1 MKRRRGER
9 GLALMMALLVLL
21 LVALASALLAT
32 ELHRQQRQV
41 RHEAGGLELRAL
53 ADAALAETL
62 AELALD
68 SNFGG
73 VVEHEF
79 ARGRIASTV
88 ETLASNRW
96 LVRAEGRFGLR
107 VRVVEAEVRRSGT
120 QLQVVRWER
129 VSAAEAKE

>member
-1 MKRRRGER
+1 
-9 GLALMMALLVLL
+9 MALLVLL
-21 LVALASALLAT
+21 LVATASALLAT

-41 RHEAGGLELRAL
+41 RLEAGGLELRAL

-68 SNFGG
+68 GYFTG

-88 ETLASNRW
+88 EILAGNRW
-96 LVRAEGRFGLR
+96 LVRAESRLGPR

-120 QLQVVRWER
+120 RLHVVRWER
-129 VSAAEAKE
+129 VSAAEAEE